1 MSRTNNRNW
10 LNKESRSYRENWRS
24 SRSLIGPGVGGEP
37 GRWDQVL
44 AGVVDEIHI
53 ALAGPIV
60 VRTDAVAFL
69 PDKGGALT
77 VGVEGGGAGLV
88 VHRAIDCQEDRGEE
102 QD

>member
-1 MSRTNNRNW
+1 MGPSPG
-10 LNKESRSYRENWRS
+10 RSYGR
-24 SRSLIGPGVGGEP
+24 GPP
-37 GRWDQVL
+37 
-44 AGVVDEIHI
+44 

-88 VHRAIDCQEDRGEE
+88 VRRAIDRQEDGGEE

>member
-1 MSRTNNRNW
+1 M
-10 LNKESRSYRENWRS
+10 
-24 SRSLIGPGVGGEP
+24 
-37 GRWDQVL
+37 
-44 AGVVDEIHI
+44 DEIHI

-69 PDKGGALT
+69 PDKGGAVT

-88 VHRAIDCQEDRGEE
+88 VHRAIDYQEDGGEK